1 MTPPPTD
8 AGAPDALRELLERV
22 RDGLGLSCDV
32 EVDRGEGTL
41 TGTLHGEELGLFIG
55 RHGTTIDAVQHL
67 AQRIVLPPRM
77 DPPVRVVIDAEG
89 YRARREEGLRRQA
102 DEAVEEALRFDRPA
116 ALDAM
121 SAAERKIVHQ
131 YLAERD
137 DVETHSEGDEPE
149 RHLVVTRTP
158 AG

>member
-1 MTPPPTD
+1 MTPPASD
-8 AGAPDALRELLERV
+8 AEAQEVLQGLLERI
-22 RDGLGLSCDV
+22 RNALGLTADV
-32 EVDRGEGTL
+32 EVERGAGTL
-41 TGTLHGEELGLFIG
+41 TGTLHGEDLGLFIG

-131 YLAERD
+131 YLAERA

-149 RHLVVTRTP
+149 RHLVVTRSA